1 MATAALASIASL
13 RGVRGFEPSY
23 LMMKVG
29 GPLTRPEE
37 EFLRAY
43 NYEME
48 QT

>member
-1 MATAALASIASL
+1 MAAAALALIASL
-13 RGVRGFEPSY
+13 RGGRRFEPSY
-23 LMMKVG
+23 FIMKVG

-43 NYEME
+43 NHEMV